1 MAATYLMSLNSKFT
15 FGKYKGFTL
24 EDILNTDPKYVRW
37 CIGDAGNVELSNDA
51 YKEYEDVMNE
61 LDGLK

>member
-37 CIGDAGNVELSNDA
+37 CIGDATLSLVIQHIKSIN
-51 YKEYEDVMNE
+51 K
-61 LDGLK
+61 